1 MKRKIVIIGIIFSLI
16 SIGYITAAQQIK
28 INDNVLNRGGFEAQ
42 LGLRRNDRP
51 TSFLD
56 GSYNMRG
63 RIRVVR
69 GTFSSSDIEGSFLG
83 TFYGNTFFMKIP
95 VRGSTQTIFGRIRV
109 IDDYSTFSGSWSSR
123 GIDIQGW
130 ISGNF
135 ITRE

>member
-1 MKRKIVIIGIIFSLI
+1 MARKIVVFGILFTLII
-16 SIGYITAAQQIK
+16 IGYITAAEQIE

-42 LGLRRNDRP
+42 LGLRRDDRP
-51 TSFLD
+51 ASYLD

-69 GTFSSSDIEGSFLG
+69 GTFSTSDIEGRFLG
-83 TFYGNTFFMKIP
+83 TFFGNTFFMKIP
-95 VRGSTQTIFGRIRV
+95 VRSGTQTIFGRIRV
-109 IDDYSTFSGSWSSR
+109 SDDYSTFSGSWSSR

-130 ISGNF
+130 ISGEF